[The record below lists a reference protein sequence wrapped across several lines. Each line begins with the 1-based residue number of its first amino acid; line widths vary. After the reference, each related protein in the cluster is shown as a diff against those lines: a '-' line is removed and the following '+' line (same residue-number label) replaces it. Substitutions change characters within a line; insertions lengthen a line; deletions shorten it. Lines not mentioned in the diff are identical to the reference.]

1 MKNLILCFSLLMLSS
16 CSTYRIANSLWY
28 SVNPSEMEQ
37 EKGNVVNGLYF
48 TDDNYVLMKTAVIK
62 DTTIIAKPIYSGY
75 GKYSCS
81 GKLKKGIHIKIE
93 SEKTTVGPNV
103 NYEGIITSEGMIL
116 CTSDSTANIY
126 YRALKTSK

>member
-1 MKNLILCFSLLMLSS
+1 MKHLILCFSLLMLSS
-16 CSTYRIANSLWY
+16 CSTYRLANSLWY

-62 DTTIIAKPIYSGY
+62 DTTVIAKPVYSGY
-75 GKYSCS
+75 GKYFYS

-93 SEKTTVGPNV
+93 TEKANVGPKV
-103 NYEGIITSEGMIL
+103 NYEGVITSDGMIL
-116 CTSDSTANIY
+116 CAQDSTAYIY
-126 YRALKTSK
+126 YRALKKSK